1 MSDDSTKAVP
11 PARHPEGG
19 SKDTSDLHDLK
30 KVQDTG
36 MAEKAKQVDQL
47 PDEVTNPNTNL
58 PQQNR

>member
-1 MSDDSTKAVP
+1 MSDDHTK

-19 SKDTSDLHDLK
+19 RKDTSDLHDIK

-47 PDEVTNPNTNL
+47 PDDVTNTNNTVL